1 VEFSNLKLTGV
12 ETAFS
17 KPRGTSQS
25 GPRSEPPPCFHM
37 FFPPVEFPVHSQN
50 LIFDVSYLS
59 LVASTYF
66 HLPVDE
72 EEDKDIESYER
83 KYITWVAE
91 ASGASSSVPPSVSCK
106 ERSCTMNQVL
116 SNDDLYEI
124 LGISKS
130 SSLDKIALRRAYL
143 SRSRA
148 CHPESVILF
157 SSLDD
162 IPNIPRSANSRIVQ
176 KQHMP
181 FKRWQ

>member
-1 VEFSNLKLTGV
+1 
-12 ETAFS
+12 
-17 KPRGTSQS
+17 
-25 GPRSEPPPCFHM
+25 
-37 FFPPVEFPVHSQN
+37 
-50 LIFDVSYLS
+50 
-59 LVASTYF
+59 
-66 HLPVDE
+66 
-72 EEDKDIESYER
+72 
-83 KYITWVAE
+83 
-91 ASGASSSVPPSVSCK
+91 
-106 ERSCTMNQVL
+106 MNQVL
-116 SNDDLYEI
+116 LNDDLYEI